1 MIKCPF
7 CYTKNEPETRF
18 CVLCKSDIANAE
30 PASESIVDVE
40 LVIDEPSQTEKAVS
54 KDGLSLPAPVPSPL
68 PETGAQA
75 AQSVGTTKNR
85 RGDSKPFKL
94 IVLRGRQKDKEYIL
108 TPGRNLVGRNDAK
121 PVDIDLEPQEDPS
134 KVWVSRQHAV
144 IYVTDGILIEDLNSS
159 NGTYVNR
166 ERIFPGQKQNLK
178 PGDLIQIGSVQL
190 KLI

>member
-7 CYTKNEPETRF
+7 CYTKNELETRF
-18 CVLCKSDIANAE
+18 CILCKSDITNAE

-54 KDGLSLPAPVPSPL
+54 TDGLALPAPATL
-68 PETGAQA
+68 PETGAQP
-75 AQSVGTTKNR
+75 AQAIGSPRNR
-85 RGDSKPFKL
+85 RGEIKRFKL

-108 TPGRNLVGRNDAK
+108 IPGRNLVGRNDAK